1 MAGILKGN
9 IDVTKIPKDKI
20 YDGKKGKY
28 IGVVVS
34 INNEADQF
42 GQHGS
47 VTVDQ
52 TKEER
57 EAKEPKIYLGNLQ
70 VVWTDG
76 EAIPQKEQQSMP
88 MKAAAANDSE
98 DDLPF

>member
-9 IDVTKIPKDKI
+9 IDVTKIPKNKI

-28 IGVVVS
+28 IGVVIS
-34 INNEADQF
+34 LNNEADQF

-47 VTVDQ
+47 ITVDQ

-57 EAKEPKIYLGNLQ
+57 DAKEPKIYLGNLQ

-76 EAIPQKEQQSMP
+76 EPIPQKEAQQMP
-88 MKAAAANDSE
+88 MQAATNNSGD